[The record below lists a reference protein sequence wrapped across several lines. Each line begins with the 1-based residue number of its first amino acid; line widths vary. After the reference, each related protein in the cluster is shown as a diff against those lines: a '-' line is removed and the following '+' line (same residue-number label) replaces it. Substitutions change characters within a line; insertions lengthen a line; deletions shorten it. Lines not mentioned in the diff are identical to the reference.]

1 MTDSCNSPQADH
13 RYGRVDLATSGT
25 ISPDAILGADPG
37 CRLVIRPGVCLGS
50 GVLIRASQGD
60 LVIDTGA
67 SLGMGVLVVG
77 RGRIGCYA
85 CIGANST
92 LINPE
97 VADRQVLAPD
107 TLLGDPSPSRSS
119 SGSNGRGAA
128 PEPAGSRD
136 RPYVYGKRQVQQLLA
151 TLFPQRQG

>member
-1 MTDSCNSPQADH
+1 VTDSCNSPQVDR

-37 CRLVIRPGVCLGS
+37 CRLVIGPGVCLGS

-77 RGRIGCYA
+77 RGRIGRYA

-107 TLLGDPSPSRSS
+107 TLLGDPSAPRSS

-128 PEPAGSRD
+128 SEPAGGSD
-136 RPYVYGKRQVQQLLA
+136 RP
-151 TLFPQRQG
+151 

>member
-1 MTDSCNSPQADH
+1 MTDSCNSPQVDR
-13 RYGRVDLATSGT
+13 RYGRVDLAASGT

-37 CRLVIRPGVCLGS
+37 CRLVIGPGVCLGS

-77 RGRIGCYA
+77 RGRIGRYA
-85 CIGANST
+85 CIGTNST

-97 VADRQVLAPD
+97 VADRQVLAAD
-107 TLLGDPSPSRSS
+107 TLLGDPFVPQSNAT
-119 SGSNGRGAA
+119 SNGRGAA
-128 PEPAGSRD
+128 PEPAEGSD
-136 RPYVYGKRQVQQLLA
+136 RPYVYGKHQVQQLLA
-151 TLFPQRQG
+151 TLFPQR

>member
-1 MTDSCNSPQADH
+1 MTDSCNSPQAD
-13 RYGRVDLATSGT
+13 RCYGRVDLATSGT

-37 CRLVIRPGVCLGS
+37 CRLVIGPGVCLGS

-60 LVIDTGA
+60 LVIDAGA

-77 RGRIGCYA
+77 RGRIGRYA

-97 VADRQVLAPD
+97 LADRQVLAPD
-107 TLLGDPSPSRSS
+107 TLWGDPSVSQSS
-119 SGSNGRGAA
+119 VTSNGRGAD
-128 PEPAGSRD
+128 PESVVGGD

>member
-1 MTDSCNSPQADH
+1 MTDPRNSPQADH

-25 ISPDAILGADPG
+25 IAPDAILGADPG
-37 CRLVIRPGVCLGS
+37 CRLVIGPGVCLGS

-60 LVIDTGA
+60 LVIEAGA
-67 SLGMGVLVVG
+67 SLGLGVLVVG
-77 RGRIGCYA
+77 RGRIGRYA

-107 TLLGDPSPSRSS
+107 TLWGDPSVPRPSSP
-119 SGSNGRGAA
+119 SNGRGAV
-128 PEPAGSRD
+128 PEPVAGPD

>member
-1 MTDSCNSPQADH
+1 VTDSCNSPQVDR
-13 RYGRVDLATSGT
+13 RYGRVDLAASGT

-37 CRLVIRPGVCLGS
+37 CRLVIGPGVCLGS

-77 RGRIGCYA
+77 RGRIGRYA

-97 VADRQVLAPD
+97 VADRQVLAAD
-107 TLLGDPSPSRSS
+107 TLLGDPFVPQSNTT
-119 SGSNGRGAA
+119 SNGRGGAS
-128 PEPAGSRD
+128 EPAGGSD
-136 RPYVYGKRQVQQLLA
+136 RPYVYGKHQVQQLLA
-151 TLFPQRQG
+151 TLFPQR

>member
-1 MTDSCNSPQADH
+1 MTDSCNSPQVDR
-13 RYGRVDLATSGT
+13 RYGRVDLAASGT

-37 CRLVIRPGVCLGS
+37 CRLVIGPGVCLGS

-77 RGRIGCYA
+77 RGRIGRYA

-97 VADRQVLAPD
+97 VADRQILAAD
-107 TLLGDPSPSRSS
+107 TLWGDLSAPRSN

-128 PEPAGSRD
+128 SEPAGGSD
-136 RPYVYGKRQVQQLLA
+136 LPYVYGKRQVQQLLA
-151 TLFPQRQG
+151 TLFPQR

>member
-1 MTDSCNSPQADH
+1 MTDSCNSPQADR

-37 CRLVIRPGVCLGS
+37 CRLVIGPGVCLGS

-60 LVIDTGA
+60 LVIDAGA

-77 RGRIGCYA
+77 RGRIGRYA

-97 VADRQVLAPD
+97 VADRQVLAPG
-107 TLLGDPSPSRSS
+107 TLWGDPSVPQSS
-119 SGSNGRGAA
+119 VTSNGPGTD
-128 PEPAGSRD
+128 PESVVSGD